1 MQIAC
6 KNCASNRMKE
16 DEENIKRRIENN
28 QSNDKNSKKSR
39 TFDHQ
44 SSPNKIVNND
54 SLKSLNNSLLLNEP
68 QHSEITE
75 SESTIEIK
83 DEIYDI
89 QIPIEN
95 HDWHNIDN
103 FYENNTNNN
112 DEDGADIGLNQATI
126 ANNLINRPRAKG
138 FNSIQKSELEKMFNN
153 KKYISCEERTELS
166 KRLNLTQVQ
175 IKDWFKN
182 HRKIMRRTLEKKNF
196 LNNTNQTNS

>member
-1 MQIAC
+1 MQVAC
-6 KNCASNRMKE
+6 KNCANNKMKE
-16 DEENIKRRIENN
+16 DEENNKRRIESN
-28 QSNDKNSKKSR
+28 QLNDKNSKKSIII
-39 TFDHQ
+39 DHQ
-44 SSPNKIVNND
+44 TSPNKIVNND

-68 QHSEITE
+68 QHSEIAE
-75 SESTIEIK
+75 IESTVEIK

-112 DEDGADIGLNQATI
+112 DEDGTDRGLNQATK
-126 ANNLINRPRAKG
+126 ANNFINRPQGKR

-182 HRKIMRRTLEKKNF
+182 HRKVMRRTLVKKKKKNF
-196 LNNTNQTNS
+196 LNNTN